1 MIATLNKRQNRIGHR
16 RSTTWVQ
23 RAANAA
29 FQFAHCLLEGKVGIG
44 SATTIKQL
52 AVRAIGGGK
61 FLSFTVSNTSE
72 EARWI
77 TGFTAPWV

>member
-44 SATTIKQL
+44 SATTVKQL
-52 AVRAIGGGK
+52 TVCAIGGGK
-61 FLSFTVSNTSE
+61 FLVLHG
-72 EARWI
+72 I
-77 TGFTAPWV
+77 KYQ